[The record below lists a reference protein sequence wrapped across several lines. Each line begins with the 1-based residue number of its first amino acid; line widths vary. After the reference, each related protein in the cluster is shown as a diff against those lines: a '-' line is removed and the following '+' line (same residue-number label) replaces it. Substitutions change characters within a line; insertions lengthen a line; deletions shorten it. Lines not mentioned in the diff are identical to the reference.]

1 MISVELSGMLRFR
14 AHAQD
19 RPAFAWLS
27 TGKEV
32 AHATFANRAHGSIKN
47 GHVTSAIGIEKSRLS
62 SWSRSPPDGPNHVE
76 ESFTPTRRFTKLSK
90 RSPACAAKWI
100 SAPTTRPPGTPDRP
114 GQDPGRDK
122 DPAGAAWRRGARS
135 EERGHAARARFPGRN
150 RREWVRL
157 LDLAADVPACAAKE
171 RRTLTSP
178 STRDYHADAWL
189 AATVRSRRPERRRAG
204 SRELELR
211 SGPALGGRPWT
222 IGLPRD
228 DQSVQSTRHPFDK
241 LNVAGVQKSALFR
254 YQA

>member
-1 MISVELSGMLRFR
+1 MRLSRTALTVPSRTATSPAPSGSRR
-14 AHAQD
+14 ADCRAGRGAHPTDRTTSKNPSRRRAASRSSRRGP
-19 RPAFAWLS
+19 RPARPS
-27 TGKEV
+27 
-32 AHATFANRAHGSIKN
+32 GS
-47 GHVTSAIGIEKSRLS
+47 V
-62 SWSRSPPDGPNHVE
+62 P
-76 ESFTPTRRFTKLSK
+76 RR
-90 RSPACAAKWI
+90 R
-100 SAPTTRPPGTPDRP
+100 DRQ
-114 GQDPGRDK
+114 GRRTAPGRT
-122 DPAGAAWRRGARS
+122 PVATRTPPERRGGVERGARS